1 MILTG
6 DHTRIVQMID
16 RMQIEIKGLIQAA
29 IDIATYTRGGVPYE
43 TALNMSAFERD
54 LVIESINKRIE
65 AASKSPF
72 GGLGL

>member
-6 DHTRIVQMID
+6 DHTRIIGMID
-16 RMQIEIKGLIQAA
+16 RLALESKSLVQAA

-54 LVIESINKRIE
+54 LVIENINERLK
-65 AASKSPF
+65 AAAKNPF
-72 GGLGL
+72 GGMF

>member
-1 MILTG
+1 MGLE
-6 DHTRIVQMID
+6 V
-16 RMQIEIKGLIQAA
+16 KGLLEAA

-54 LVIESINKRIE
+54 LVITGINKRIE

-72 GGLGL
+72 GSLSL